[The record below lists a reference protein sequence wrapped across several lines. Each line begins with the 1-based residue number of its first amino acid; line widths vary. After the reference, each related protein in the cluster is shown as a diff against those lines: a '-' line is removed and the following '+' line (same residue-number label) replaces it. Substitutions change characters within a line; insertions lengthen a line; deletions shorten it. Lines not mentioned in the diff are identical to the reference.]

1 MPLPFTLFP
10 RDALNKIKASN
21 EAGGEI
27 ELRHVVADDFY
38 VLKKIETTRGL
49 RLPVEIGDEYKRM
62 HWGDT
67 TVHGQWRRVN
77 GIPLHEQHWH
87 TLRRPGTVLDYDQF
101 RQLISGVQDPGNI
114 SGILV
119 THQPVVPETYREHGA
134 SEFAAW
140 LIHRDGVLPISV
152 ATEPEVLGLDRIA
165 DTWPLARL
173 QGNSIMLV
181 GCGSIGGAAAQALAA
196 YGVGRLEL
204 VDPDRYLWHNV
215 FRHVLPAQHVG
226 RHKVDALATDLAER
240 WPLTTGNPHALNVV
254 EDAHHVRPLIKGV
267 DLVLCAADGIAPRRV
282 VSHLA
287 RRAKIPAVLACVLDN
302 GSVGEIIRLRPNPRS
317 GCLLC
322 LRHQFAEQGAMDA
335 EADQELDYGTG
346 LVHQPMTAVPT
357 DLHHVGIMA
366 AKIAV
371 ATLLET
377 LHGDSTQQ
385 LPGEHAIVGLRPTGD
400 LTPPFD
406 LHNAGEV
413 QWSGLPP
420 PRPDCPTCGS
430 R

>member
-1 MPLPFTLFP
+1 MPLPSMLFP
-10 RDALNKIKASN
+10 RDALNKIKTSSAG
-21 EAGGEI
+21 GGEI
-27 ELRHVVADDFY
+27 ELRHVAADDFY
-38 VLKKIETTRGL
+38 VLSKIETAKGL
-49 RLPVEIGDEYKRM
+49 RLPVEVGDRYKRM
-62 HWGDT
+62 QWGDGN
-67 TVHGQWRRVN
+67 VYGHWRRVM

-87 TLRRPGTVLDYDQF
+87 TLRRPGTVVDYDQF
-101 RQLISGVQDPGNI
+101 RSLLSGVQDPGNI

-119 THQPVVPETYREHGA
+119 TYQPDVHEAFKKYGA

-140 LIHRDGVLPISV
+140 LIQREGVLPIAV
-152 ATEPEVLGLDRIA
+152 ATEPEVLGLDQMA
-165 DTWPLARL
+165 ETWPLSRL
-173 QGNSIMLV
+173 QRNSVMIV

-204 VDPDRYLWHNV
+204 VDPDRFLWHNV
-215 FRHVLPAQHVG
+215 VRHVLPPEHVG
-226 RHKVDALATDLAER
+226 WHKADALNTHLSER
-240 WPLTTGNPHALNVV
+240 WPLTKANPLVLNVV
-254 EDAHHVRPLIKGV
+254 EEAHRIRPLVKDV

-287 RRAKIPAVLACVLDN
+287 RRANIPAVLACVLDH
-302 GSVGEIIRLRPNPRS
+302 GSIGEIVRLRPTPRF

-322 LRHQFAEQGAMDA
+322 LRHQLAQQGAMDA

-357 DLHHVGIMA
+357 DLHHVGTLA

-377 LHGDSTQQ
+377 RHGDTTQR
-385 LPGEHAIVGLRPTGD
+385 LPGEYAILGLRPTGD

-406 LHNAGEV
+406 LQRAGQTRWV
-413 QWSGLPP
+413 DLPP
-420 PRPDCPTCGS
+420 PRPDCPTCGP